1 MLRNM
6 NGFLIINK
14 PKGKSSFWA
23 VERIRRISKQ
33 KKVGHAGTLDPLAS
47 GVLVLCLGEAT
58 KLSNYAMDE
67 NKVYKVTGRLGMRTT
82 TLDAEGEIIQN
93 LEVSAIDVNK
103 EKLVL
108 ALEGFKGWIEQMP
121 PMHSAIKKDGAPLYR
136 LARRGI
142 SIERE
147 KRRVFISEI
156 SLLDFNFPFYT
167 LKVSCSK
174 GTYIRT
180 LIDDI
185 GLNLGVGSYVTD
197 LERLRSGA
205 FDIKDAIDLKDN
217 TTVEELENNI
227 IDMEKLVSSI
237 MPIIDVPYE
246 LAKKVSDGYS
256 LADLGCELFF
266 QHKDFA
272 VMSILDDK
280 RTLVAVVENGAVRVF
295 NHRRWSNNV
304 Q

>member
-1 MLRNM
+1 MD
-6 NGFLIINK
+6 GFLIIDK

-33 KKVGHAGTLDPLAS
+33 KKVGHTGTLDPLAS

-93 LEVSAIDVNK
+93 LDISAIDVNK
-103 EKLVL
+103 EKLIL
-108 ALEGFKGWIEQMP
+108 ALDGFKGWIEQVP

-136 LARRGI
+136 LARRGL

-156 SLLDFNFPFYT
+156 SLLDFDLPFYT
-167 LKVSCSK
+167 LRVSCSK

-185 GLNLGVGSYVTD
+185 GLSLGVGSYVTE
-197 LERLRSGA
+197 LERLSSGV
-205 FDIKDAIDLKDN
+205 FDIKDSIKLDEN
-217 TTVEELENNI
+217 TTVEELRNNI
-227 IDMEKLVSSI
+227 IDVEKLVSSI
-237 MPIIDVPYE
+237 MPVIDVSYE

-256 LADLGCELFF
+256 LASIGGELFF
-266 QHKDFA
+266 RHKDFA
-272 VMSILDDK
+272 IMSILDDK
-280 RTLVAVVENGAVRVF
+280 RTLVAVVEDGAVRVF